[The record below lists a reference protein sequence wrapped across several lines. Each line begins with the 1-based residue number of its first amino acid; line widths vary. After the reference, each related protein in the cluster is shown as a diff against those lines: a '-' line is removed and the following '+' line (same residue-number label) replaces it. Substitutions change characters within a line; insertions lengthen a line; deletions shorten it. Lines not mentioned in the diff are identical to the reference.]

1 MKRYWK
7 VQLRRLIRPL
17 PWALLTVLVILAA
30 LLLLARG
37 VMEDA
42 RQDNQKMKVAVVGI
56 QEDPLLQMGL
66 VALQN
71 MDASRYSLELLEMDE
86 AQAKAALEKG
96 EIAGYGVIPP
106 DFAQEAMY
114 GHFLPITFVTTP
126 GSAGMVSVLK
136 EEITAAVEEILVT
149 AQKGIYGSCSLTYVE
164 LVLARNRVYT
174 LEELGISQGLTLVQH
189 MALGI
194 LVVFLMLAAL
204 CYSPVLVGGEHTLSR
219 LLASR
224 GVGAGKQILVELG
237 SFLVSFSLL
246 LLCAGTL
253 GLLTAHLGGF
263 SLPPV
268 KTLLFWVWTALPV
281 VVMVAAWSFFLFS
294 LAKELVSGVL
304 LVALLSLAL
313 CFAGGC
319 MYPASFFPDAVR
331 QAARFLPTG
340 LAMEQLSCCV
350 TGGQGSGFWL
360 LLYSAGFAALT
371 WLHRV
376 GSILGGGSV
385 AAPE

>member
-1 MKRYWK
+1 
-7 VQLRRLIRPL
+7 
-17 PWALLTVLVILAA
+17 
-30 LLLLARG
+30 
-37 VMEDA
+37 
-42 RQDNQKMKVAVVGI
+42 
-56 QEDPLLQMGL
+56 
-66 VALQN
+66 
-71 MDASRYSLELLEMDE
+71 
-86 AQAKAALEKG
+86 
-96 EIAGYGVIPP
+96 
-106 DFAQEAMY
+106 
-114 GHFLPITFVTTP
+114 
-126 GSAGMVSVLK
+126 
-136 EEITAAVEEILVT
+136 
-149 AQKGIYGSCSLTYVE
+149 
-164 LVLARNRVYT
+164 
-174 LEELGISQGLTLVQH
+174 

-204 CYSPVLVGGEHTLSR
+204 CYSPVLVGGEHDLSR
-219 LLASR
+219 LLAAR
-224 GVGAGKQILVELG
+224 GIGAGKQILAELG
-237 SFLVSFSLL
+237 SFLVSFGLL
-246 LLCAGTL
+246 LLCAGVL
-253 GLLTAHLGGF
+253 ALMGAHLGGF

-331 QAARFLPTG
+331 QTARFLPTG

-371 WLHRV
+371 WLHRI
-376 GSILGGGSV
+376 GCILGGGSI
-385 AAPE
+385 ATPE